1 MSALVELYRDQLLV
15 FLFVF
20 ARVGGLVVAAPVFGA
35 RGAPKYIRV
44 LLAAAVALMIA
55 PVFWNVTVPHTHD
68 TLSLAI
74 TLAREAVLGLLLGLA
89 LLLVVTGLQIAG
101 RIIGQMSG
109 IALAEAVDPDLAS
122 NTPLFG
128 KLFDLVAT
136 AVFLLAGGH
145 RQVLAAL
152 LDTFKWIEPGS
163 AHFSTGLLETLNDV
177 AAQSF
182 LLAIRVSAPV
192 VVALLLAT
200 LIVGFVSRAVPQ
212 LNSIML
218 GLSLNTMIAV
228 AVLTV
233 SLGGA
238 AWLFNEHAD
247 AAIEAVGTALS
258 TLAANGW

>member
-35 RGAPKYIRV
+35 RGAPKYVRL

-55 PVFWNVTVPHTHD
+55 PVFWSSLAPQTNH
-68 TLSLAI
+68 TLSLVI
-74 TLAREAVLGLLLGLA
+74 TLAREVVLGLLLGLA
-89 LLLVVTGLQIAG
+89 LLIVVTGLQIAG

-109 IALAEAVDPDLAS
+109 IALAETVDPDLGTT
-122 NTPLFG
+122 TPLFG
-128 KLFDLVAT
+128 RLFDLVAT

-152 LDTFKWIEPGS
+152 LDSFAWIEPGG
-163 AHFSTGLLETLNDV
+163 ALFSTSLLETLNEV
-177 AAQSF
+177 AAHSF

-218 GLSLNTMIAV
+218 GLSLNAMIAM
-228 AVLTV
+228 AVLSV

-247 AAIEAVGTALS
+247 AAIETVGSTLS
-258 TLAANGW
+258 TLAANR

>member
-1 MSALVELYRDQLLV
+1 MSALAELYRDQLLV

-35 RGAPKYIRV
+35 RGAPKYVRF
-44 LLAAAVALMIA
+44 LLAAAVAVMIA
-55 PVFWNVTVPHTHD
+55 PVFWNTVVPQTNH
-68 TLSLAI
+68 TLSLLI
-74 TLAREAVLGLLLGLA
+74 TLAREAVLGLLFGLA
-89 LLLVVTGLQIAG
+89 LLIVVTGLQIAG
-101 RIIGQMSG
+101 RVIGQMSG
-109 IALAEAVDPDLAS
+109 IALADVIDPDLGTT
-122 NTPLFG
+122 TPLFG
-128 KLFDLVAT
+128 KFFDLTAT
-136 AVFLLAGGH
+136 AVFLLVGGH

-152 LDTFKWIEPGS
+152 LDTFHWIGPGNAGFS
-163 AHFSTGLLETLNDV
+163 AGMLETLNEV

-218 GLSLNTMIAV
+218 GLSLNTMIAI
-228 AVLTV
+228 AVLSL

-238 AWLFNEHAD
+238 AWLFNEHAEV
-247 AAIEAVGTALS
+247 AIETVGAAVS
-258 TLAANGW
+258 TLAANR